1 MKLLIIR
8 VLQRRKGSH
17 DGRELRSR
25 EVSSCP
31 SSGWKPTATARGNVI
46 GRVLAASGSSRA
58 SAIGMGEHPPQHD
71 QERQREGQGTA
82 HGIAPRYPG
91 CREDEA
97 LERFVEDYVSGVVD
111 GAKAHSLNESWRYR

>member
-1 MKLLIIR
+1 
-8 VLQRRKGSH
+8 
-17 DGRELRSR
+17 
-25 EVSSCP
+25 
-31 SSGWKPTATARGNVI
+31 
-46 GRVLAASGSSRA
+46 
-58 SAIGMGEHPPQHD
+58 MGEHPPQHD

-97 LERFVEDYVSGVVD
+97 LERFVEDYVSGVVG